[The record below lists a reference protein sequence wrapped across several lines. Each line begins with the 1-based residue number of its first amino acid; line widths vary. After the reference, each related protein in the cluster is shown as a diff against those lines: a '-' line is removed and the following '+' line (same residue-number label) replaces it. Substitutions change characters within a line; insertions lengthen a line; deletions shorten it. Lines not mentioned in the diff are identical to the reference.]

1 MNRVAAGLSR
11 AAAVGAIR
19 RTDPA
24 DPASWEFSGFSQN
37 GEDGIIDYLL
47 QNTLDRNRYFIEI
60 GASDGLE
67 CNSAWLAIARRFGGL
82 MIEGNK
88 KSCQRAAL
96 LYSQLNL
103 GVDCIGAFLTKE
115 NVARI
120 LESALYRD
128 PDVFSL
134 DIDGNDY
141 YIAEAIMNAG
151 FRPKVFVVEYNSALG
166 PTNAVT
172 IQYRDEFDF
181 VKAHPTQL
189 YYGVSVSGWRKFFAR
204 YGYSFVTVESN
215 GVNAFFVQPSQFD
228 AGFLDRVRGST
239 FRENFYQFKKFK
251 RSWEAQLKSIEGET
265 FVSIA

>member
-1 MNRVAAGLSR
+1 
-11 AAAVGAIR
+11 
-19 RTDPA
+19 
-24 DPASWEFSGFSQN
+24 
-37 GEDGIIDYLL
+37 
-47 QNTLDRNRYFIEI
+47 
-60 GASDGLE
+60 
-67 CNSAWLAIARRFGGL
+67 

-103 GVDCIGAFLTKE
+103 GVDCIGAFLNKE

-151 FRPKVFVVEYNSALG
+151 FRPKIFVVEYNSALG
-166 PTNAVT
+166 PTDAVT

-181 VKAHPTQL
+181 VKAHPTKL

-204 YGYSFVTVESN
+204 YGYSFVTVDSN

-228 AGFLDRVRGST
+228 DGFLERIRGFA
-239 FRENFYQFKKFK
+239 FRENFYQLKKFK
-251 RSWEAQLKSIEGET
+251 QPWEAQLKSIEGET
-265 FVSIA
+265 FVSIG